1 MTGLAG
7 MTRTNLRFESSH
19 PLVLVAAGAAGEMSA
34 AGAIP
39 VAGAI
44 PAAEAATTQS
54 YLPFVCILV

>member
-7 MTRTNLRFESSH
+7 MTRTNRRFWSFR
-19 PLVLVAAGAAGEMSA
+19 PLVVAAGAAGEISA